1 MTAIVTID
9 EVFAG
14 YLDEWILLD
23 EFSTADGPSV
33 QGGRVMAHG
42 PVRSV
47 VEAAAV
53 VLRLERCA
61 MVCTKKTKDGSY
73 IVGRDYAV
81 SPITSPEGIEAEVMK
96 AG

>member
-14 YLDEWILLD
+14 YPDEWILLD
-23 EFSTADGPSV
+23 ELSTADGLSV
-33 QGGRVMAHG
+33 QAGRVVAHD

-47 VEAAAV
+47 VEAAAIA
-53 VLRLERCA
+53 LRLERCA
-61 MVCTKKTKDGSY
+61 MVCAKKREDGSY
-73 IVGRDYAV
+73 AVARDYAV
-81 SPITSPEGIEAEVMK
+81 SPITSSAEIEAEVMK